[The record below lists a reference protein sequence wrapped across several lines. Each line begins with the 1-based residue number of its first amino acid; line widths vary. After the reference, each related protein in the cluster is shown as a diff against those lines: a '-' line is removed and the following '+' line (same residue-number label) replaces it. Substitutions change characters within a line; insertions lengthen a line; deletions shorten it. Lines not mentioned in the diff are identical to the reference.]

1 MGKLYDI
8 FSIKEKLW
16 QGEDKEL
23 YDRYCKQLRDG
34 GLVIQA
40 FKVNQERP
48 KCSGNCATCPVRKE
62 FSEDASF
69 RDKLGSGLS
78 DDLLT
83 HKGESEIYAI
93 YVKKK
98 EYQKAMELINS
109 LSVL

>member
-1 MGKLYDI
+1 MGLLSDI

-23 YDRYCKQLRDG
+23 YDSYCETLRHA

-48 KCSGNCATCPVRKE
+48 RCTGNCASCPARGS
-62 FSEDASF
+62 FGEDATF
-69 RDKLGSGLS
+69 REKLGSGLS
-78 DDLLT
+78 ADLLT
-83 HKGESEIYAI
+83 PAGDSEIYAI

-98 EYQKAMELINS
+98 ELKEAQRLTGLM
-109 LSVL
+109 

>member
-1 MGKLYDI
+1 MGILSDI
-8 FSIKEKLW
+8 FSVKEKLW
-16 QGEDKEL
+16 QGEDKDL
-23 YDRYCKQLRDG
+23 YDRYCEALRAG

-48 KCSGNCATCPVRKE
+48 KCSGNCATCPVRTQFDE
-62 FSEDASF
+62 NATV

-83 HKGESEIYAI
+83 HKGDSEIYAI

-98 EYQKAMELINS
+98 EFQKALALTG
-109 LSVL
+109 LSE